1 VREINRLIVLFAL
14 GFCTIPAQI
23 ILMREF
29 LLVFG
34 GNELIIGLFLA
45 TWMLLTSAG
54 SYAARFMRIRNAH
67 IPYYVICLAWLPVF
81 LLYMIDLL
89 RNRIFLPGIEPG
101 LLPVLLSTFL
111 LLLPFCFISGLL
123 FSNIAEYL
131 TRSAHSDMSD
141 KAYGLESAGSMC
153 GGILFSLFLV
163 YLYDDFRSAAI
174 VAFLSSALVLLF
186 RRNRPGKPGMVVL
199 FILLSLI
206 LIIVCAAGSRFPRHF
221 LFKDQDLLEIL
232 DTPFGN
238 LAVTRTPGQLNF
250 FENNTL
256 LFSTD
261 NQLTS
266 EEAVHFA
273 MLQHPSPRHVLL
285 VSGGIAG
292 LTKEI
297 LKYQSVETLDYIEID
312 PIILELGKKYTPFL
326 RNKKIFPVSDD
337 PRLFLRR
344 TDRMYDVVIVFLP
357 PPSSFQINRFYTAEF
372 MTAVKKRMNHRGI
385 FTFSL
390 PLTGFYLNT
399 GTSEMYSSLL
409 AACSSVFGNVRLFP
423 GQNCYFVASDCNI
436 KTNISQLIECKSI
449 NTDYVNSYYID
460 EAEMIRNS
468 KILLKQ
474 LPHGIKINT
483 DFRPIAVSGFYQYW
497 VNRFRMEFNS
507 FRLFAILA
515 AAAIILGLTIASPA
529 YSGMFAAGF
538 TASALQVILILA
550 FQIVC
555 GYVYRSIGLFT
566 AAFMTGLTMG
576 AIFRRRFLPFAAGG
590 LVYLQLI
597 LAGLSVLVPWMIHV
611 SVGLNHHPVMVHLP
625 FLMMI
630 GLISVTTGIIFS
642 LSVQASGKE
651 AGGNISGIYGADL
664 AGASLGAFLTI
675 LLLIPVAGI
684 KYAPYLT
691 GSINLMVACILL
703 IRRIA
708 TNPSEN

>member
-1 VREINRLIVLFAL
+1 VRENNRLIVLFAL

-45 TWMLLTSAG
+45 IWMLLTSAG
-54 SYAARFMRIRNAH
+54 SYAAKLVRIRDPR
-67 IPYYVICLAWLPVF
+67 IPYYFVCLAWLPLF
-81 LLYMIDLL
+81 LLYLIDML
-89 RNRIFLPGIEPG
+89 RNRIFLPGIDPG
-101 LLPVLLSTFL
+101 LLPVMLSSFL
-111 LLLPFCFISGLL
+111 LLLPFCFFSGLL
-123 FSNIAEYL
+123 FAKAADYL
-131 TRSAHSDMSD
+131 TRSADKDMSD
-141 KAYGLESAGSMC
+141 EAYGFESTGSML
-153 GGILFSLFLV
+153 GGILFSLVLV
-163 YLYDDFRSAAI
+163 YLYDNFRSAAI
-174 VAFLSSALVLLF
+174 VALLSSLLVLLF
-186 RRNRPGKPGMVVL
+186 RRNRPGKSSMIIL
-199 FILLSLI
+199 YILLPLI
-206 LIIVCAAGSRFPRHF
+206 LFIVCAAGSRFPRHF
-221 LFKDQDLLEIL
+221 LFKNQDLLEIR
-232 DTPFGN
+232 DTPYGN

-261 NQLTS
+261 NQQVS

-273 MLQHPSPRHVLL
+273 MLQHPSPHHVLL

-312 PIILELGKKYTPFL
+312 PVILKLGKKYTPFL
-326 RNKKIFPVSDD
+326 RDKKIFPVADD

-344 TDRMYDVVIVFLP
+344 TEQMYDVVIVFLP

-372 MTAVKKRMNHRGI
+372 MTSVKKRMNPRGI

-409 AACSSVFGNVRLFP
+409 STCSSIFRYVRPFP
-423 GQNCYFVASDCNI
+423 GQNCYFVASDREL
-436 KTNISQLIECKSI
+436 KTNIGQLIEYKNI

-468 KILLKQ
+468 MAIIKQ
-474 LPHGIKINT
+474 LQPGIKINS
-483 DFRPIAVSGFYQYW
+483 DFMPIAVSGFYQYW
-497 VNRFRMEFNS
+497 FNRFRMEFKP
-507 FRLFAILA
+507 FRFFAILIA
-515 AAAIILGLTIASPA
+515 AALIIVLAIASPA

-538 TASALQVILILA
+538 TASALQVILILS

-555 GYVYRSIGLFT
+555 GYIYRSIGLFT
-566 AAFMTGLTMG
+566 AAFMTGLAMG
-576 AIFRRRFLPFAAGG
+576 AIFRRRLLPFTSRK

-597 LAGLSVLVPWMIHV
+597 LAGLSASVPWIIEV
-611 SVGLNHHPVMVHLP
+611 SAGLNHNQVLVHLP
-625 FLMMI
+625 FLFMI
-630 GLISVTTGIIFS
+630 GFISFTTGIIFS
-642 LSVQASGKE
+642 LSVQASEKQV
-651 AGGNISGIYGADL
+651 GGNISGVYGADL

-684 KYAPYLT
+684 KSAPYLT
-691 GSINLMVACILL
+691 GSLNLMVACILL
-703 IRRIA
+703 FRRKA
-708 TNPSEN
+708 TILV